1 MRTPGQAA
9 ARLLLIA
16 AAVLSA
22 AGCGTMRRSEAVRDQ
37 PMLEDAGFRSVLAD
51 TPERAELLRRLPPD
65 RVTEVRRGERLFYL
79 FPDPDLCRCLYV
91 GSSDEYDEY
100 QRLRFQSGHPQQPPL
115 PWNEGE
121 SAGIGWAVYGDWPW
135 WD

>member
-1 MRTPGQAA
+1 MKTPSQAA

-16 AAVLSA
+16 AAVLAA
-22 AGCGTMRRSEAVRDQ
+22 AGCGTLREEEAGRDE
-37 PMLEDAGFRSVLAD
+37 PMLEDAGFRRVPAD
-51 TPERAELLRRLPPD
+51 TPEREALLRRLPPD
-65 RVTEVRRGERLFYL
+65 RVTEVERGERTFYV
-79 FPDPDLCRCLYV
+79 FPDPDGCLCLYV
-91 GSSDEYDEY
+91 GSSDQHDEY

-121 SAGIGWAVYGDWPW
+121 SAGLGWAVYGDWPW